1 MLAAPFIQKVPI
13 VGNKQWN
20 SMKIG
25 EKIDLTFPK
34 IEMISG
40 EANYFHH
47 SSNFRFGFVSI
58 IEYFHD
64 DAPQLNTEVKI
75 TETIDVVK

>member
-40 EANYFHH
+40 ETKQIIFIIRPTSASDLFQ
-47 SSNFRFGFVSI
+47 SSNISMTMR
-58 IEYFHD
+58 
-64 DAPQLNTEVKI
+64 PN
-75 TETIDVVK
+75 